1 MKRKLAA
8 VRTLKQARAYV
19 LQVGICGIFSDAG
32 VGMPNLWEVVD
43 LPDRQPGE
51 KGWGQKVVAIWR
63 WKNELPAIYPG
74 EIFYGK
80 IPSGRAVL
88 MSMNYLRAEHYPK
101 HHRPLRDCSALARR
115 IYERL
120 RLDPLT
126 TGSLREELNMTLR
139 PERNRFDRALVE
151 LQVTLNIARRNS
163 LEDEND
169 TWVLFSDQY
178 LDVVN
183 VGNGFGSVTRASPA
197 RAEGA

>member
-1 MKRKLAA
+1 MMLSMKRKVAV
-8 VRTLKQARAYV
+8 VRTLKEARTYI

-51 KGWGQKVVAIWR
+51 KGWGQKVMAIWR
-63 WKNELPAIYPG
+63 WKNELPASYPE

-80 IPSGRAVL
+80 IPSGRAAL
-88 MSMNYLRAEHYPK
+88 MSMDYLRVVHYPK
-101 HHRPLRDCSALARR
+101 HHRPLRECSAVAQR

-120 RLDPLT
+120 RLDPQT
-126 TGSLREELNMTLR
+126 TGSLRKELNMTRR
-139 PERNRFDRALVE
+139 PERNRFDRALQE

-169 TWVLFSDQY
+169 TWVLFSEQY
-178 LDVVN
+178 L
-183 VGNGFGSVTRASPA
+183 
-197 RAEGA
+197 EIM

>member
-1 MKRKLAA
+1 
-8 VRTLKQARAYV
+8 
-19 LQVGICGIFSDAG
+19 
-32 VGMPNLWEVVD
+32 
-43 LPDRQPGE
+43 
-51 KGWGQKVVAIWR
+51 
-63 WKNELPAIYPG
+63 
-74 EIFYGK
+74 
-80 IPSGRAVL
+80 

-169 TWVLFSDQY
+169 IWVLFSDQY
-178 LDVVN
+178 LEIVQ
-183 VGNGFGSVTRASPA
+183 A
-197 RAEGA
+197 RLEHRRP

>member
-1 MKRKLAA
+1 
-8 VRTLKQARAYV
+8 
-19 LQVGICGIFSDAG
+19 
-32 VGMPNLWEVVD
+32 
-43 LPDRQPGE
+43 
-51 KGWGQKVVAIWR
+51 
-63 WKNELPAIYPG
+63 
-74 EIFYGK
+74 
-80 IPSGRAVL
+80 
-88 MSMNYLRAEHYPK
+88 
-101 HHRPLRDCSALARR
+101 
-115 IYERL
+115 
-120 RLDPLT
+120 
-126 TGSLREELNMTLR
+126 MTLR